1 MKLNVRNLVG
11 LSSVL
16 ALFLGL
22 AANPAYSQTGAIE
35 GKVIGPDGK
44 PAAKDA
50 ALIKI
55 VRTDIKGNYQ
65 VKTNKKGEFFHAGLP
80 LGTYDVSVE
89 MDGKVMDNVKNV
101 RMRLGDPV
109 PVNFDLAQIAQ
120 RQQQMQKAMET
131 GEVTKEMA
139 RDMSPEQKAAL
150 EKQAKERAEM
160 LKKNKELNDGFN
172 AGMEAM
178 KANNFPAAIEALEK
192 VAALPEGGKQ
202 HVVYGQLAE
211 AYGGIAKTK
220 TGAEKDAANAKSIEN
235 FQKAIELKP
244 DDAAYYNNYGLAL
257 AKANKF
263 TEAQEA
269 LNKAAG
275 LDAPG
280 AGRYFYNLGA
290 LLINAGQTEPASIAF
305 KKAIEADPN
314 YADAHYQY
322 GIYLTGKAVV
332 DAKTG
337 AMTFP
342 QGTRESFEK
351 YMELKPDGQFAASA
365 KAMIETMGGKIDTT
379 YQNPNAKKPAPAPA
393 SNKTST
399 KKKN

>member
-1 MKLNVRNLVG
+1 MKTIVRNLVG
-11 LSSVL
+11 WSSVL

-22 AANPAYSQTGAIE
+22 AANPAFSQTGAIE
-35 GKVIGPDGK
+35 GKVVGPDGK
-44 PAAKDA
+44 PAGKDMA
-50 ALIKI
+50 VIKI

-120 RQQQMQKAMET
+120 RQQAMAKAMET
-131 GEVTKEMA
+131 GEVSKEVA
-139 RDMSPEQKAAL
+139 RDMTPEQKAAL
-150 EKQAKERAEM
+150 EKQAKERAEIM
-160 LKKNKELNDGFN
+160 KKNKELNDGFN
-172 AGMEAM
+172 AGMEAI
-178 KANNFPAAIEALEK
+178 KANNFQGAIEAFEK
-192 VAALPEGGKQ
+192 VAAMPEGAKQ

-211 AYGGIAKTK
+211 AYGGLAKAK

-244 DDAAYYNNYGLAL
+244 DDAAYYNNYGLSL
-257 AKANKF
+257 ARANKF

-269 LNKAAG
+269 LNKAAA
-275 LDAPG
+275 LDPAG

-290 LLINAGQTEPASIAF
+290 LLVNAGQNEPAGVAF

-332 DAKTG
+332 NNATG

-342 QGTRESFEK
+342 EGTRESFEK
-351 YMELKPDGQFAASA
+351 YIELKPDGQFAASA
-365 KAMIETMGGKIDTT
+365 KGMVETMGGKVDTT
-379 YQNPNAKKPAPAPA
+379 YTNPNAKKTAPAPA
-393 SNKTST
+393 AKPSG
-399 KKKN
+399 KKKP